1 MTAHDMAKVIF
12 EGVKSLKPKE
22 DRTLI
27 AIAGPPGSGKSTVAE
42 IVADLMNENLMKTS
56 LVPMD
61 GFHLDNK
68 TLERENLLDRKG
80 APETFDVRGFTE
92 LIKKLRYKRN
102 SSVPLFD
109 RKLDEVVK
117 NGRKISSEQEYIVIE
132 GNYLLLNKEL
142 WRDLYDYWNY
152 KVFLSVDNSILKSR
166 LIERWLGE
174 NHTYL
179 EAEAR
184 VIKNDLVNAYLVNSN
199 RLEATLELQTG

>member
-1 MTAHDMAKVIF
+1 MTAYEIAKVIF
-12 EGVKSLKPKE
+12 EGVKSLNPKE
-22 DRTLI
+22 DRNLI

-42 IVADLMNENLMKTS
+42 IVADLLNENLMKTS

-68 TLERENLLDRKG
+68 TLERENLFDRKG
-80 APETFDVRGFTE
+80 APETFDVKGFKE

-109 RKLDEVVK
+109 RTLDEVVK
-117 NGRKISSEQEYIVIE
+117 NGRKISSEQEYILIE
-132 GNYLLLNKEL
+132 GNYLLLNKDL
-142 WRDLYDYWNY
+142 WRDLYDYWDY
-152 KVFLSVDNSILKSR
+152 KVFLSVDNSVLKSR

-184 VIKNDLVNAYLVNSN
+184 VIKNDLVNAYVVNSN

>member
-68 TLERENLLDRKG
+68 TLESENLLDRKG

>member
-1 MTAHDMAKVIF
+1 MTAHDTAKLIF
-12 EGVKSLKPKE
+12 EGVKSLNPKKY
-22 DRTLI
+22 RNLI

-42 IVADLMNENLMKTS
+42 IVTNLMNENLMKTS

-68 TLERENLLDRKG
+68 TLERANLIDRKG
-80 APETFDVRGFTE
+80 APETFDVKGFKE
-92 LIKKLRYKRN
+92 LIKKLRYKKN

-109 RKLDEVVK
+109 RVLDKVTK
-117 NGRKISSEQEYIVIE
+117 NDREIPSEQEYLVIE
-132 GNYLLLNKEL
+132 GNYLLLNKDL
-142 WRDLYDYWNY
+142 WRDLYNYWDY
-152 KVFLSVDNSILKSR
+152 KVFLSVDNGVLKSR

-179 EAEAR
+179 EAETR
-184 VIKNDLVNAYLVNSN
+184 VIKNDLVNANLVNSN

>member
-1 MTAHDMAKVIF
+1 MTAHDTAKVIF
-12 EGVKSLKPKE
+12 EGIKSLKPKK
-22 DRTLI
+22 DRILI

-42 IVADLMNENLMKTS
+42 IVTHLMNKNLMKTS

-68 TLERENLLDRKG
+68 TLERKNLFDRKG
-80 APETFDVRGFTE
+80 APETFDVKGFIE
-92 LIKKLRYKRN
+92 LIKKLRFKRN

-142 WRDLYDYWNY
+142 WRDLYDYWDY
-152 KVFLSVDNSILKSR
+152 KVFLSVDNSVLKSR
-166 LIERWLGE
+166 LIERWLDA
-174 NHTYL
+174 NHTYS
-179 EAEAR
+179 EAETR
-184 VIKNDLVNAYLVNSN
+184 VIKNDLVNAKVVNSN
-199 RLEATLELQTG
+199 RLKATLELQTG

>member
-22 DRTLI
+22 NRTLI
-27 AIAGPPGSGKSTVAE
+27 AIAGPPGSGKSTIAE
-42 IVADLMNENLMKTS
+42 IVANLMNENRMKTS

-117 NGRKISSEQEYIVIE
+117 NGRKISSQQEYIVIE

-142 WRDLYDYWNY
+142 WRDLYDYWDY
-152 KVFLSVDNSILKSR
+152 KVFLSVDNSVLKSR

-184 VIKNDLVNAYLVNSN
+184 VIKNDLVNAYVVNSN

>member
-42 IVADLMNENLMKTS
+42 IVANLMNENLMKTS

-80 APETFDVRGFTE
+80 APETFDLRGFTE

-142 WRDLYDYWNY
+142 WRDLYDYWDY
-152 KVFLSVDNSILKSR
+152 KVFLSVDNSVLKSR

-184 VIKNDLVNAYLVNSN
+184 VIKNDLVNAYVVNSN

>member
-1 MTAHDMAKVIF
+1 MIF
-12 EGVKSLKPKE
+12 EGVKSLNPKE
-22 DRTLI
+22 DRNLI

-68 TLERENLLDRKG
+68 TLERENLFDRKG
-80 APETFDVRGFTE
+80 APETFDVKGFIE

-132 GNYLLLNKEL
+132 GNYLLLNKEP

-152 KVFLSVDNSILKSR
+152 KVFLSVDNSVLKSR

-184 VIKNDLVNAYLVNSN
+184 VIKNDLVNAYVVNSN

>member
-42 IVADLMNENLMKTS
+42 IVANLMNENLMKTS

-142 WRDLYDYWNY
+142 WRDLYDYWDY
-152 KVFLSVDNSILKSR
+152 KVFLSVDTSVLKSR

-184 VIKNDLVNAYLVNSN
+184 VIKNDLVNAYVVNSN

>member
-142 WRDLYDYWNY
+142 WRDLYDYWDY
-152 KVFLSVDNSILKSR
+152 KVFLSVDNSVLKSR

-184 VIKNDLVNAYLVNSN
+184 VIKNDLVNAYVVNSN

>member
-1 MTAHDMAKVIF
+1 MTAYETAKVIF
-12 EGVKSLKPKE
+12 EGVKSLNPKE
-22 DRTLI
+22 DRNLI

-68 TLERENLLDRKG
+68 TLEREKLLDRKG

-109 RKLDEVVK
+109 RKLDEVIK

-132 GNYLLLNKEL
+132 GNYLLLNKDL
-142 WRDLYDYWNY
+142 WRDLYDYWDY
-152 KVFLSVDNSILKSR
+152 KVFLSVDNSVLKSR

-184 VIKNDLVNAYLVNSN
+184 VIKNDLVNAYVVNSN